1 MFMFTNLLCVQ
12 YIYIVYCTVLY
23 HKLPISVSDS
33 IGIGPTVYDGRW
45 KGGESMAVV
54 ANPVND
60 TLYFSLSSSTVYY
73 RVSNFLRFS

>member
-1 MFMFTNLLCVQ
+1 
-12 YIYIVYCTVLY
+12 
-23 HKLPISVSDS
+23 
-33 IGIGPTVYDGRW
+33 
-45 KGGESMAVV
+45 MAVV

>member
-12 YIYIVYCTVLY
+12 YIYIYIVYCTVLY

-60 TLYFSLSSSTVYY
+60 TLYFSLSSTVVQYIIG
-73 RVSNFLRFS
+73 